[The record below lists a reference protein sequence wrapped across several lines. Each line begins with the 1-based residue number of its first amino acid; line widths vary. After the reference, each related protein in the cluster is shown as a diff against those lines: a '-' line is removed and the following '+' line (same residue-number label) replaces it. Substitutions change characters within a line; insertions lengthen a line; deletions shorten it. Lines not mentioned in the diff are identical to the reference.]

1 MRDHAPS
8 TARIAPLP
16 AAAPAATDLQPVAL
30 VELLFFAYRDFI
42 GEPDRL
48 LARYGFGRAHH
59 RVLHFVHRNPG
70 LTVAELLSILDITK
84 QSLARVVRDLADGG
98 LIEQRAGTQDRRQR
112 LMFLTPEGIALAGDL
127 LALQAARVGRA
138 IDRVE
143 PGQRAAV
150 KAFLAGLLEDNRVAD
165 VARLTQLPLGPRGA

>member
-8 TARIAPLP
+8 TARTSPLP
-16 AAAPAATDLQPVAL
+16 AAAPDLQPVAL

-84 QSLARVVRDLADGG
+84 QSLARVVRDLAEGG

-112 LMFLTPEGIALAGDL
+112 LMFLTSEGVALAGEL

-138 IDRVE
+138 IERVE
-143 PGQRAAV
+143 PAQRAAV
-150 KAFLAGLLEDNRVAD
+150 KAFLAGLLEDERVAD
-165 VARLTQLPLGPRGA
+165 VARLTQLPLGPRGV